1 MRNNTLIQ
9 VIPRKLNPG
18 HTRPLHLIKQPV
30 LVIGNPASPIPGVH
44 RVLRHSVVQFLREE
58 NLGSM
63 RVRRVGQVGVVA
75 PRWRMRLE
83 VEVDSAPRVP
93 SRVDGVERG
102 DTVFVGL
109 LEASKKS
116 RVLKRKVSS

>member
-1 MRNNTLIQ
+1 
-9 VIPRKLNPG
+9 
-18 HTRPLHLIKQPV
+18 
-30 LVIGNPASPIPGVH
+30 
-44 RVLRHSVVQFLREE
+44 
-58 NLGSM
+58 M
-63 RVRRVGQVGVVA
+63 RVRRVGQVGEVA

-109 LEASKKS
+109 LEASKKG
-116 RVLKRKVSS
+116 RVLKRVVSS

>member
-1 MRNNTLIQ
+1 M
-9 VIPRKLNPG
+9 
-18 HTRPLHLIKQPV
+18 
-30 LVIGNPASPIPGVH
+30 
-44 RVLRHSVVQFLREE
+44 LRHSVVQFLREE
-58 NLGSM
+58 NLSSM

-116 RVLKRKVSS
+116 RVLKRKVSN

>member
-1 MRNNTLIQ
+1 
-9 VIPRKLNPG
+9 
-18 HTRPLHLIKQPV
+18 
-30 LVIGNPASPIPGVH
+30 
-44 RVLRHSVVQFLREE
+44 
-58 NLGSM
+58 
-63 RVRRVGQVGVVA
+63 
-75 PRWRMRLE
+75 MRLE

-116 RVLKRKVSS
+116 RVLKRKVSN